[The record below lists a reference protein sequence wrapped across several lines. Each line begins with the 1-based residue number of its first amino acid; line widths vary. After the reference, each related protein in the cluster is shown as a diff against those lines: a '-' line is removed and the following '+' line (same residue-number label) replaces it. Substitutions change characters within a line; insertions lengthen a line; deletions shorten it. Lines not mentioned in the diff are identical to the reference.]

1 MQKILEKKLDIDA
14 PKFKYHEDRVVWI
27 HDRETITK
35 QDYNA
40 QVGMRTEFSFVLGG
54 RPLIIVSLA
63 DAIQILTV
71 LQKDKERSKLIRK
84 LIIKIEKKN

>member
-1 MQKILEKKLDIDA
+1 MAIKISIKIKWIYEK
-14 PKFKYHEDRVVWI
+14 ER
-27 HDRETITK
+27 ITK

-63 DAIQILTV
+63 DAIQILSK
-71 LQKDKERSKLIRK
+71 LQSEEKRAKLIRR
-84 LIIKIEKKN
+84 LIIKVLNQFFNNIINLFYSHN